1 MSEGLNTEITQEEIE
16 SNWEQVVE
24 SFDDMELKE
33 ELLRGIYAYG
43 FEKPS

>member
-1 MSEGLNTEITQEEIE
+1 LNIKKKK

-24 SFDDMELKE
+24 SFDDMKLKE

-43 FEKPS
+43 